1 MCRCDVCVCVSLW
14 LSLRRSQDDTNLAAI
29 LQHLASSPRMKLSF
43 WVGLQ
48 VLNWGNILLILG

>member
-1 MCRCDVCVCVSLW
+1 MW
-14 LSLRRSQDDTNLAAI
+14 QDATNFAAI
-29 LQHLASSPRMKLSF
+29 FEHLASSPRMKQSF